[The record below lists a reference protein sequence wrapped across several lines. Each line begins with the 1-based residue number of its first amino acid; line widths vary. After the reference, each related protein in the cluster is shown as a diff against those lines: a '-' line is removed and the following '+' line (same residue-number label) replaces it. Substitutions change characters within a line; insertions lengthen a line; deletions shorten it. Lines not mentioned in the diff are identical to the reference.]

1 MTVAKKR
8 IRRRVRKHRVLV
20 DGQSVGV
27 FDSKT
32 EANAFKKRTKAR
44 YRESDMRKL
53 NMHKLPV
60 TVKALSKEEDDRYHP
75 TFEELLRK
83 K

>member
-1 MTVAKKR
+1 
-8 IRRRVRKHRVLV
+8 
-20 DGQSVGV
+20 
-27 FDSKT
+27 
-32 EANAFKKRTKAR
+32 
-44 YRESDMRKL
+44 MRKL